1 MRAWGFL
8 MSGRLLWRFGAGV
21 LAGAF
26 GVALAPGVAQATPS
40 DLVPTQPGY
49 IPGSLSALVYPGS
62 YQYFYNLIPVSGPA
76 TTDARGIRAV
86 ASVDPA
92 SEANGLPGSQLG
104 LTANKSSP
112 LGNNASMRYHIS
124 AGLSPAPVVQPGL
137 SIGAGE
143 DAPTVEDLGG
153 APPKSAPSA
162 ESAPSTVAPAVPGNS
177 QVVEDPG
184 GAAPGSSSSSTPQA
198 ESSQPSGPVAP
209 PAVQVFPGTS
219 GFSTLAPGTGSGPGV
234 NAAVIGNGG

>member
-8 MSGRLLWRFGAGV
+8 MSGRLLRRFGAGV
-21 LAGAF
+21 LAGAL
-26 GVALAPGVAQATPS
+26 GVAVAPGASQAIPG
-40 DLVPTQPGY
+40 DLTPTQPGY
-49 IPGSLSALVYPGS
+49 IPGGISSLVYPGS

-124 AGLSPAPVVQPGL
+124 AGLSPAPSVQPGL
-137 SIGAGE
+137 SIAAG
-143 DAPTVEDLGG
+143 DDVPTVEDLGG
-153 APPKSAPSA
+153 APPKTAPGA
-162 ESAPSTVAPAVPGNS
+162 ESAQSTTVPAVPGNS
-177 QVVEDPG
+177 QIVEDPG
-184 GAAPGSSSSSTPQA
+184 GAAPGSSSSTPQA

-219 GFSTLAPGTGSGPGV
+219 GFSTLAPGTGSGPGISASV
-234 NAAVIGNGG
+234 GSGG